1 MREKSPG
8 AGESTRAMDPRFR
21 GDDERE
27 VIPAK
32 AGIHVQNSPTCPFTD
47 AMSFAGS

>member
-1 MREKSPG
+1 
-8 AGESTRAMDPRFR
+8 MDPRFR
-21 GDDERE
+21 GDDGGR

-32 AGIHVQNSPTCPFTD
+32 AGIHVQKSPTRPFTD